1 MASATSTSTFNFSVS
16 GPTSGPI
23 PRSVTMARSIVGSIA
38 SHLLAA
44 MHIDVARELAMKIK
58 LGTFSRDDYEI
69 VQAACSASVYRQFK
83 RNMRE
88 LEMVREGEA
97 FSDGARDK
105 RKSIQAKHKD
115 EDYFEAVAEHAA
127 QCNRSGGF
135 VAGSRLHWRP
145 ADDEERAGDSSLEQG
160 VKRKRLVRPNDED

>member
-1 MASATSTSTFNFSVS
+1 MASDSSSTFNFSGS

-23 PRSVTMARSIVGSIA
+23 PHSVTMARSIVGSIA

-44 MHIDVARELAMKIK
+44 MHIDVARELASKIRF
-58 LGTFSRDDYEI
+58 GTFSRDDYEI
-69 VQAACSASVYRQFK
+69 VQATCSASVYRQFK
-83 RNMRE
+83 GNMRE
-88 LEMVREGEA
+88 LEMVRDGES
-97 FSDGARDK
+97 FSDGVSDK
-105 RKSIQAKHKD
+105 RHSLQARHKD
-115 EDYFEAVAEHAA
+115 QDYFEAVAEHAA

-145 ADDEERAGDSSLEQG
+145 VDDEERAGDSSLECG